1 MCLKFLINSYGL
13 SASYCYSNL
22 SSIIYKYFYMKNLFV
37 LAKMGCIS
45 EETEIDS
52 KIKKLEKL
60 GFFQKQSQ
68 NFLSRNNKNRL
79 LDNEKTDY
87 KLALNQLKE
96 IIDFIEKLS
105 LKLYNDFT
113 VDDVYRIVIEEFQN
127 SNKYTVSI
135 LLLSKDK
142 KYLNILGTSH
152 TSSRFRSVEKIVGY
166 NVKNFKISLKK
177 SHIYNQVINENKTI
191 NFEIQDL
198 LKELFPKKLALII
211 CSILDFEKTKHVATP
226 LIVSGKTIGAFVM
239 SSTMLIDNFIPSI
252 KNVAIHITKALERA
266 KQNIET
272 KQKNEKLKESEKEFW
287 ILVNQSLQGIVIIQ
301 DFHIVFVNNKFAEIT
316 GYTVNELLSL
326 PQNKVKSL
334 VHPGDQELV
343 WGSIQARLKGKN
355 VPPNYE
361 FRGIRKDGTECWM
374 EIYASKLF
382 YNGKPSIL
390 GAIVDIT
397 NRKNVELKL
406 IESKKHFQ
414 KLFSI
419 MVDPIVIVN
428 SKGNF
433 LDVNKK
439 VEEITGLKREYYI
452 GKNFLKTKI
461 VTKKSKLILLK
472 NLLLRMAGE
481 KIKPYEIEIITRD
494 GNRIPFEVNAQK
506 IDYFGKNADIV
517 SFRDVSERKKAE
529 KELKEA
535 HDKLKSLNKELEKK
549 VEMRTSEI
557 KHLLHQKNEFINQLG
572 HDLKNPLNPIVNLL
586 PILEKSESDNKNKE
600 IFKVLIRNANYMKKL
615 VTKTIDLGRLNSSYT
630 KFFFE
635 DVNLFSQFNNIISD
649 NEIIFKEKNIQ
660 IMNNIRDNI
669 TVYAD
674 KFRMDELITNLL
686 NNAAKYTKC
695 QGNITLDAKTIN
707 NNIIVSIKDS
717 GVGMTNE
724 QLKHIFDEFYKVDPA
739 RHDFD
744 SSGLGLSIC
753 KRIVEIHKGKIWV
766 ESKGLGKGSTFYFT
780 IPKNKEDYKKSSME
794 YIYNQIDE
802 IYEKNI
808 ESKNKKEVY
817 LNEKNNDG

>member
-1 MCLKFLINSYGL
+1 
-13 SASYCYSNL
+13 
-22 SSIIYKYFYMKNLFV
+22 MKNLFV
-37 LAKMGCIS
+37 LTKMGCIS

-68 NFLSRNNKNRL
+68 NFLSLNNKNRL
-79 LDNEKTDY
+79 LENEKTDY
-87 KLALNQLKE
+87 KLALNELKE
-96 IIDFIEKLS
+96 IINFIEKLS
-105 LKLYNDFT
+105 LKLYGDFA
-113 VDDVYRIVIEEFQN
+113 VDDVYRIVIEEFQS
-127 SNKYTVSI
+127 SNKYTGSI

-142 KYLNILGTSH
+142 KYLNILRTSH
-152 TSSRFRSVEKIVGY
+152 TPSRFRSAEKIVGY
-166 NVKNFKISLKK
+166 NVKNFKISLEK

-211 CSILDFEKTKHVATP
+211 CRILGFEKTKHVATP
-226 LIVSGKTIGAFVM
+226 LIVNGKTIGAFAM

-272 KQKNEKLKESEKEFW
+272 KQKNEKLKESEKEFE
-287 ILVNQSLQGIVIIQ
+287 ILINQSLQGIVIIQ
-301 DFHIVFVNNKFAEIT
+301 DFHVVFVNNKFAEIT

-334 VHPGDQELV
+334 VHPDDQDLV
-343 WGSIQARLKGKN
+343 WGSMQARLKGKN

-361 FRGIRKDGTECWM
+361 FRGIRKDGTERWL

-382 YNGKPSIL
+382 YKGKPSIL

-397 NRKNVELKL
+397 NRKNAELKL

-414 KLFSI
+414 KLFST

-461 VTKKSKLILLK
+461 VTKKSKVILLK

-481 KIKPYEIEIITRD
+481 KIKPYEVEVLTRD
-494 GNRIPFEVNAQK
+494 GNRIPFEINAQK
-506 IDYFGKNADIV
+506 IDYFGNKADIV
-517 SFRDVSERKKAE
+517 SFRDVSERKKAD

-535 HDKLKSLNKELEKK
+535 HNKLKSLNKELEKK

-586 PILEKSESDNKNKE
+586 PILEKSEPDNKNKE

-635 DVNLFSQFNNIISD
+635 DVNLFSEFNNIISD
-649 NEIIFKEKNIQ
+649 NEILFKEKNIQ
-660 IMNNIRDNI
+660 IKNNIPDNI
-669 TVYAD
+669 IVYAD

-695 QGNITLDAKTIN
+695 QGNITLDAKSIN
-707 NNIIVSIKDS
+707 NNTIVSIKDS
-717 GVGMTNE
+717 GVGMTDD
-724 QLKHIFDEFYKVDPA
+724 QLEHIFDEFYKVDPA

-744 SSGLGLSIC
+744 SSGLGLTIC

-780 IPKNKEDYKKSSME
+780 IPKNKEDQKKSSME

-802 IYEKNI
+802 IYKKNI
-808 ESKNKKEVY
+808 ESKNKKEVK
-817 LNEKNNDG
+817 LSEKNNDGR

>member
-1 MCLKFLINSYGL
+1 
-13 SASYCYSNL
+13 
-22 SSIIYKYFYMKNLFV
+22 MKNLFV

-79 LDNEKTDY
+79 LENEKTDY

-105 LKLYNDFT
+105 LKLYGDFT

-414 KLFSI
+414 KLFST

>member
-1 MCLKFLINSYGL
+1 
-13 SASYCYSNL
+13 
-22 SSIIYKYFYMKNLFV
+22 MKTLFV

-52 KIKKLEKL
+52 KKKKLEKL

-79 LDNEKTDY
+79 LETEKTDY

-105 LKLYNDFT
+105 VKLYGDFT

-127 SNKYTVSI
+127 SNKYTGSI

-142 KYLNILGTSH
+142 KYLNILCTSH
-152 TSSRFRSVEKIVGY
+152 KPNRFRSAEKIAGY
-166 NVKNFKISLKK
+166 NVKNFKISLEK

-211 CSILDFEKTKHVATP
+211 CRILGFEKTKHVATP
-226 LIVSGKTIGAFVM
+226 LIVNGKTIGAFAM

-266 KQNIET
+266 KQNIER
-272 KQKNEKLKESEKEFW
+272 KQKNVKLKESEKEFG

-301 DFHIVFVNNKFAEIT
+301 DFHMVFVNNKFAEIT

-334 VHPGDQELV
+334 VHPDDQELV
-343 WGSIQARLKGKN
+343 WGSMQARLKGKN

-361 FRGIRKDGTECWM
+361 FRGFRKDGTECWL
-374 EIYASKLF
+374 EIYASKFF
-382 YNGKPSIL
+382 YKGKPSIL

-397 NRKNVELKL
+397 NRKNAEQKL

-414 KLFSI
+414 KLFST

-439 VEEITGLKREYYI
+439 VEEITGLKREYFI

-461 VTKKSKLILLK
+461 VTKKSKVILLK
-472 NLLLRMAGE
+472 KLILRMAGE
-481 KIKPYEIEIITRD
+481 KIKPYEVEVITRD
-494 GNRIPFEVNAQK
+494 GDRIPFEINAQK
-506 IDYFGKNADIV
+506 IDYFGNNADLV
-517 SFRDVSERKKAE
+517 SFRDVSERKKAQ

-535 HDKLKSLNKELEKK
+535 HDKLKSLNKKLEKK

-586 PILEKSESDNKNKE
+586 PILEKSEPDNKNKE

-635 DVNLFSQFNNIISD
+635 DVNLFSEFNNVISD
-649 NEIIFKEKNIQ
+649 NEIVFKEKNIQ
-660 IMNNIRDNI
+660 IKNNIPDNI

-695 QGNITLDAKTIN
+695 QGNITLDAKPIN

-717 GVGMTNE
+717 GVGMTDE
-724 QLKHIFDEFYKVDPA
+724 QLEHTFDEFYKVDPA

-766 ESKGLGKGSTFYFT
+766 ESKGLGEGSTFYFT
-780 IPKNKEDYKKSSME
+780 IPKNKEDQKNSSME

-802 IYEKNI
+802 IYKKNI
-808 ESKNKKEVY
+808 ESKNKKEVC
-817 LNEKNNDG
+817 LNEKNNDGR

>member
-1 MCLKFLINSYGL
+1 
-13 SASYCYSNL
+13 
-22 SSIIYKYFYMKNLFV
+22 MKNLFV

-45 EETEIDS
+45 EEIEIDS

-79 LDNEKTDY
+79 LENEKTDY

-105 LKLYNDFT
+105 LKLYGDFT

-127 SNKYTVSI
+127 SNKYTGSI

-152 TSSRFRSVEKIVGY
+152 TSSRFRSAEKIVGY
-166 NVKNFKISLKK
+166 DVKNFKISLEK

-211 CSILDFEKTKHVATP
+211 CRILGFEKTKHVATP
-226 LIVSGKTIGAFVM
+226 LIVSGKTIGAFAM

-252 KNVAIHITKALERA
+252 KNVALHISKALERA

-272 KQKNEKLKESEKEFW
+272 KKKNEKLKESEKEFG

-326 PQNKVKSL
+326 PKNKVKSL

-355 VPPNYE
+355 VPSNYE

-382 YNGKPSIL
+382 YKGKPSIL

-397 NRKNVELKL
+397 NRKNIELNL

-414 KLFSI
+414 KLFST

-481 KIKPYEIEIITRD
+481 KIKPYEVEIITRD

-517 SFRDVSERKKAE
+517 SFRDISERKKAE

-535 HDKLKSLNKELEKK
+535 HDELKSLNKELEKK

-660 IMNNIRDNI
+660 IMNKIPDNI

-686 NNAAKYTKC
+686 NNAVKYTKC
-695 QGNITLDAKTIN
+695 QGNITLDAKAIN

>member
-1 MCLKFLINSYGL
+1 
-13 SASYCYSNL
+13 
-22 SSIIYKYFYMKNLFV
+22 MKNLFV
-37 LAKMGCIS
+37 LTKMGCIS

-79 LDNEKTDY
+79 LENEKTDY
-87 KLALNQLKE
+87 KLALNELKE
-96 IIDFIEKLS
+96 IINFIEKLS
-105 LKLYNDFT
+105 LKLYGDFT
-113 VDDVYRIVIEEFQN
+113 VDDVYRIVIEEFQS
-127 SNKYTVSI
+127 SNKYTGSI

-142 KYLNILGTSH
+142 KYLNILSTSH
-152 TSSRFRSVEKIVGY
+152 TPSRFRSAEKIVGY
-166 NVKNFKISLKK
+166 NVKNFKISLEK

-211 CSILDFEKTKHVATP
+211 CRILGFEKTKHVATP
-226 LIVSGKTIGAFVM
+226 LIVNGKTIGAFAM

-266 KQNIET
+266 KQNIEI
-272 KQKNEKLKESEKEFW
+272 KQKNEKLKESEKEFE
-287 ILVNQSLQGIVIIQ
+287 ILINQSLQGIVIIQ

-316 GYTVNELLSL
+316 GYNVNELLSL
-326 PQNKVKSL
+326 QQNKVKSL
-334 VHPGDQELV
+334 VHPDDQDLV
-343 WGSIQARLKGKN
+343 WGSMQARLKGKN

-361 FRGIRKDGTECWM
+361 FRGIRKDGTECWL

-382 YNGKPSIL
+382 YKGKSSIL

-397 NRKNVELKL
+397 NRKKAELKL

-414 KLFSI
+414 KLFST

-461 VTKKSKLILLK
+461 VTKKSKVILLK

-481 KIKPYEIEIITRD
+481 KIKPYEVEILTRD
-494 GNRIPFEVNAQK
+494 GNKIPFEINAQK
-506 IDYFGKNADIV
+506 IDYFGNRADIV
-517 SFRDVSERKKAE
+517 SFRDISERKKAE

-535 HDKLKSLNKELEKK
+535 HNKLKSLNKELEKK

-586 PILEKSESDNKNKE
+586 PILEKSEPDNKNKE

-615 VTKTIDLGRLNSSYT
+615 VTKTIDLGRLNSSNS

-635 DVNLFSQFNNIISD
+635 DVNLFSEFNNIISD
-649 NEIIFKEKNIQ
+649 NEILFKEKNIQ
-660 IMNNIRDNI
+660 INNNIPDNI
-669 TVYAD
+669 IVYAD

-695 QGNITLDAKTIN
+695 QGNITLDAKSIN

-717 GVGMTNE
+717 GVGMTDD
-724 QLKHIFDEFYKVDPA
+724 QLEHIFDEFYKVDPA

-744 SSGLGLSIC
+744 SSGLGLTIC

-780 IPKNKEDYKKSSME
+780 IPKNKEDQKKSSME

-802 IYEKNI
+802 IYKKNI
-808 ESKNKKEVY
+808 ESKNKKEVK
-817 LNEKNNDG
+817 LNEKNNDGR